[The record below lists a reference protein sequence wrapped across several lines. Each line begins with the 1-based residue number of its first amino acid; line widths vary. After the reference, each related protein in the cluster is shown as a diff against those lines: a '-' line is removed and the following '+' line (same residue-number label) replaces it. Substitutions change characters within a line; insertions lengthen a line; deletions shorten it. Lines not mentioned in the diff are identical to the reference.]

1 MEHGFVG
8 RPWHAVERELLAAG
22 VRYETEITRPT
33 RDFFKTNENY
43 LYVLR
48 ERKNPEGSLQFV
60 LAACCAA
67 VRMGK
72 EVL

>member
-1 MEHGFVG
+1 MADSHIG
-8 RPWHAVERELLAAG
+8 RPWREVEAELRQSGL
-22 VRYETEITRPT
+22 RYVSEITRPT

-72 EVL
+72 EVS